1 MQGKVVNFIHRFI
14 IYALTVHL
22 FIYDFTMIMFCN
34 VQVIVSEA
42 FCNIIVSKGGQTFE
56 KRSETD
62 PDLTV
67 S

>member
-1 MQGKVVNFIHRFI
+1 MKG
-14 IYALTVHL
+14 YTL
-22 FIYDFTMIMFCN
+22 YDFTMIMFCN